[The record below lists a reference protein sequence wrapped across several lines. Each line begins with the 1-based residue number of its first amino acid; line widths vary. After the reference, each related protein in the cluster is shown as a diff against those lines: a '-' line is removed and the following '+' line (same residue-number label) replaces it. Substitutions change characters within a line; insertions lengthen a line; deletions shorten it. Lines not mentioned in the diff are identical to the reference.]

1 MPSPTRRRILF
12 MNNKGQEHSREVRI
26 RGLLDGFLR
35 LGVASGKFPESE
47 HVDGDA
53 MSAFIEGNLSERE
66 SSPVVSHL
74 VDCSFCR
81 HRTAELIRLDL
92 AFADEPVPETV
103 AGPEPARVSE
113 VLGGILDR
121 IFGSGEKE
129 VFAHQEKE
137 EEEED
142 AGKGDTDERS

>member
-1 MPSPTRRRILF
+1 M
-12 MNNKGQEHSREVRI
+12 I
-26 RGLLDGFLR
+26 RGVLDGFLR
-35 LGVASGKFPESE
+35 LGVPASKFSEAE
-47 HVDGDA
+47 HVDGDT

-92 AFADEPVPETV
+92 QFAEEPVPETV
-103 AGPEPARVSE
+103 DRPEPSRVSE
-113 VLGGILDR
+113 VLAGILDR

-129 VFAHQEKE
+129 VFAHQEEDVEDSDE
-137 EEEED
+137 EE
-142 AGKGDTDERS
+142 ADEKDK